1 MAGLFQLCENLQY
14 LDLSNFNTSNVIEMQ
29 YMFSGCTM
37 LKEIKGIDN
46 FITNKVENMSS
57 MFESCNELKELDL
70 SNMSVSNVTNMRNM
84 FYNFNDTRKIKGI
97 KNFITN
103 DIAYKEETLQ
113 MTFKLNFQDSSNC
126 NYSHN
131 DYIEFWFK
139 KNNTSK
145 EINGINK
152 FIKDN
157 MVMNILNQFYSEL
170 ESLYLSNNKNLKPIF
185 GDLIFYKYIKVEEI
199 KGVVNFI
206 TNKRNLNLI
215 NNKFNRFKSLDIAK
229 FNIPKLNEVF
239 NGYIELKE
247 INGIYKLY
255 TNRTSDIKNLIIFYI
270 NIELL
275 DSLNLI
281 FTNEDNIDFIDCLNC
296 LKLGGKNNIMLSF
309 EQNDE
314 YILIT
319 NNKEIKKLFD
329 LAT

>member
-1 MAGLFQLCENLQY
+1 
-14 LDLSNFNTSNVIEMQ
+14 
-29 YMFSGCTM
+29 MFSGCTM

-131 DYIEFWFK
+131 DYIEFWFQK
-139 KNNTSK
+139 KNTSK

>member
-1 MAGLFQLCENLQY
+1 
-14 LDLSNFNTSNVIEMQ
+14 
-29 YMFSGCTM
+29 
-37 LKEIKGIDN
+37 
-46 FITNKVENMSS
+46 
-57 MFESCNELKELDL
+57 
-70 SNMSVSNVTNMRNM
+70 
-84 FYNFNDTRKIKGI
+84 
-97 KNFITN
+97 
-103 DIAYKEETLQ
+103 
-113 MTFKLNFQDSSNC
+113 
-126 NYSHN
+126 
-131 DYIEFWFK
+131 
-139 KNNTSK
+139 
-145 EINGINK
+145 
-152 FIKDN
+152 
-157 MVMNILNQFYSEL
+157 MNILNQFYSEL